1 VSSLPSNKATGNRL
15 RGLLVNAVFLA
26 VAPILAGCGVQPD
39 GPDERPVLDLT
50 QETYSI
56 SRMPDDLETRP
67 TVVNDELTV
76 PPGTKMDFFV
86 DVPAESTVIFDTVA
100 GAPLTISV
108 ERAMGGPRAEQTVG
122 PTEVPVRIVVPDGA
136 NRLALVTL
144 EPAPGTS
151 ATDSSVLLKPRIVS
165 TTPAPK
171 SEPPVVR
178 DGSTVAGGVAMPNI
192 IVYLIDALRTDH
204 LGVYGYEKPVSPH
217 IDTFARRATV
227 FEDAVAQT
235 SWTRS
240 AVASIFTGL
249 DPLRT
254 GVIGRD
260 DALSSSAETLAERLK
275 DCGYTTAA
283 LVFNGNAGEKYSLDQ
298 GFDFF
303 IRSHRGNYYSDV
315 LNTELFRLLDS
326 GKLKE
331 PFFLYIHTIDPHAP
345 YLPPD
350 EWRLKFAADVQDP
363 GLGEMDRLKQLK
375 KMRKKKVA
383 RGEPLDRGIT
393 ADVIALYDAEIGHN
407 DATFGQVLD
416 KLESMEL
423 LDRSA
428 MIFLADHG
436 EEFWDH
442 GGWPHGETLYT
453 EVLSI
458 PLIIKH
464 PLQETGTRTGTL
476 VQQADLFP
484 TVLDY
489 AKCLEEED
497 TVGRSLRSIVESR
510 GEPVPLPVFSVL
522 DLDSRSGVSIT
533 TEAWK
538 LILPLSKHLGRQPM
552 LFDRTTDPRET
563 TNVFEDYPIVAGY
576 MLKLLHQQRNLP
588 SAPLIPEK
596 AVVDEELAKELRAL
610 GYLE

>member
-1 VSSLPSNKATGNRL
+1 MSSLPSNRKAGMCL
-15 RGLLVNAVFLA
+15 RALIHAVFLA
-26 VAPILAGCGVQPD
+26 VVPGLAGCGAQPD
-39 GPDERPVLDLT
+39 GPDERLVMDLT
-50 QETYSI
+50 KETYSI
-56 SRMPDDLETRP
+56 SRMPDDVETRP
-67 TVVNDELTV
+67 TTVNDELTV

-86 DVPAESTVIFDTVA
+86 NVPADSTVIFDTVA
-100 GAPLTISV
+100 GAPVTISV
-108 ERAMGGPRAEQTVG
+108 QRALGGPRVEETVG
-122 PTEVPVRIVVPDGA
+122 PTESSARIAIPSGPSP
-136 NRLALVTL
+136 LALVTL
-144 EPAPGTS
+144 EPAPGTNE
-151 ATDSSVLLKPRIVS
+151 TDSSVVLKPRIVS
-165 TTPAPK
+165 TTPAPR
-171 SEPPVVR
+171 SESPVVR

-204 LGVYGYEKPVSPH
+204 LGVYGYEKPVSPR
-217 IDTFARRATV
+217 IDAFAGRATV

-254 GVIGRD
+254 GVIDRD
-260 DALSSSAETLAERLK
+260 DALSSSAMTLAERLK

-283 LVFNGNAGEKYSLDQ
+283 LVFNGNAGEKYNLDQ
-298 GFDFF
+298 GFDIF

-326 GKLKE
+326 GELKE

-350 EWRLKFAADVQDP
+350 EWRLKFAADVKDP

-375 KMRKKKVA
+375 KMRKKKVKS
-383 RGEPLDRGIT
+383 GEPLDPGIT
-393 ADVIALYDAEIGHN
+393 ADVIALYDAEIAHN

-416 KLESMEL
+416 KLGSKDL
-423 LDRSA
+423 LDRSM

-442 GGWPHGETLYT
+442 GDWAHGETLYT

-464 PLQETGTRTGTL
+464 PLQETGARMENL

-489 AKCLEEED
+489 ATCLEEED

-510 GEPVPLPVFSVL
+510 GELVPLPVFSVL

-533 TEAWK
+533 TEDWK

-552 LFDRTTDPRET
+552 LFDRTSDPRET
-563 TNVFEDYPIVAGY
+563 TNIFEDYPIVAGY
-576 MLKLLHQQRNLP
+576 MLKLLHQQQNLP

-596 AVVDEELAKELRAL
+596 AVVDEELANELRAL